1 MYTTP
6 EEWYDACVEMQKD
19 GQLDEAIAALHQLV
33 EKYPDYALAY
43 AALGAYYSQKEQFD
57 DSMTHCRKYCQ
68 LEPNDPFGYAILSS
82 LAIRGGLRQ
91 EAEDALMR
99 SRNL

>member
-6 EEWYDACVEMQKD
+6 EEWYDACVAMQKE
-19 GQLDEAIAALHQLV
+19 GQRDEAITMLHQLV

-43 AALGAYYSQKEQFD
+43 AALGAYCSQKEQFD
-57 DSMTHCRKYCQ
+57 DAMEFCKKYCE

-82 LAIRGGLRQ
+82 LSIRIGRRQ